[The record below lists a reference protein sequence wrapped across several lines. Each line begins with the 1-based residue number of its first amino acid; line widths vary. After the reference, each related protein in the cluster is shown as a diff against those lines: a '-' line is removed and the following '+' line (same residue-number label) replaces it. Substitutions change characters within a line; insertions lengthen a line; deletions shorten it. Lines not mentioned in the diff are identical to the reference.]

1 MLQEVF
7 TYNIIIETMMG
18 LIGPFT
24 TLLGVLM
31 TVFYVFS
38 ILGGFIFGGKVDA
51 NLPQI
56 LANDGVS
63 TIYIYNNFNDFGS
76 GIVTLFELM
85 IVNNWQ
91 VIVEM
96 FIDATGISAVRWFFI
111 FFYFFSVTVAL
122 NIVVAFALDLFNS
135 YHEMLTQR
143 RDEKQKLYEDLN
155 DGSLPE
161 RPESNARIE

>member
-1 MLQEVF
+1 MRLLRVLYMLQEIF

-31 TVFYVFS
+31 TVFYIFT
-38 ILGGFIFGGKVDA
+38 ILGGFIFGGTVDSD
-51 NLPQI
+51 LPQN
-56 LANDGVS
+56 LANAGVS

-76 GIVTLFELM
+76 GMITLFELM

-96 FIDATGISAVRWFFI
+96 FIVATDNSAVRWFFI

-135 YHEMLTQR
+135 YNEALHQR
-143 RDEKQKLYEDLN
+143 RDEKKKLYEEL
-155 DGSLPE
+155 
-161 RPESNARIE
+161 

>member
-1 MLQEVF
+1 MLQEIF

-38 ILGGFIFGGKVDA
+38 ILGGFIFGGTVDA
-51 NLPQI
+51 NLPQV

-122 NIVVAFALDLFNS
+122 NIVVAFALDMFNS
-135 YHEMLTQR
+135 YSELLHQR
-143 RDEKQKLYEDLN
+143 RDEKLKLYNELKQ
-155 DGSLPE
+155 GSLSGDP
-161 RPESNARIE
+161 NARAFMD